1 MQKTER
7 VEAEILNFGKK
18 HRKMKYLCVFCIFV
32 VLGVSYFYRYIA
44 SNGKRYVAIA
54 FVGMFFLTSGS
65 FAFVEQN
72 QKLKVDVSQCVEE
85 PVVSLEPTKSLMLS
99 GDQDLSLEAAMQ
111 LDEEGTAAKSDDYY
125 GEQIDAEVTTYTIE
139 EILEEMDADTVT
151 AVNESENAEVSMDR
165 DAWNLILVNKQHSV
179 PEDYEVTLRNVVGDK
194 MCDERVIPE
203 LLQMM
208 QDAKADGVTLMICSA
223 YRSYEYQVGLFEK
236 KIRAYMNR
244 GFSYMDAYQ
253 LSAQAVTVPGYS
265 EHQLGLSF
273 DIVTPTHT
281 SLDFAFGET
290 KAGKWLAE
298 NGYRYGFILRYPE
311 GKEYVT
317 GIEYEPWHYR
327 YVGVEAATIITKEQ
341 ITLEEFIDNME
352 DYL

>member
-7 VEAEILNFGKK
+7 VEAGILNFGKK
-18 HRKMKYLCVFCIFV
+18 HRKMKYLCVFCIVV
-32 VLGVSYFYRYIA
+32 VLGVSYFYRHIA

-72 QKLKVDVSQCVEE
+72 QKMKVDVSQYVEE

-151 AVNESENAEVSMDR
+151 AVNESESAEVSMDR

-281 SLDFAFGET
+281 SLNFAFGET
-290 KAGKWLAE
+290 KAGMWLAE
-298 NGYRYGFILRYPE
+298 NAYRYGFILRYPK

-327 YVGVEAATIITKEQ
+327 YVGVEAATIITEEQ